1 MWFYTYF
8 FIHVGSL
15 RTGADHLFGTEFWC
29 RMKPVVTV
37 ANWCKFRKQIWL
49 NCDFLHVHNPGA
61 RADKPLGTEFWCRMK
76 AFAMMANWWKFINKI
91 SVNCDLVHFFFH
103 DYIPVHSTR
112 AYQPWGLNFY
122 VKLNFFSLWP
132 TGASFIKI
140 ILNCDLWFY
149 IQFFLDLIHVHRQG
163 AGADHHR
170 GQSFIVKWKAEFQCQ
185 TFCNYD
191 QIVQI

>member
-1 MWFYTYF
+1 
-8 FIHVGSL
+8 
-15 RTGADHLFGTEFWC
+15 
-29 RMKPVVTV
+29 MKPVVTV
-37 ANWCKFRKQIWL
+37 ADWCKFRKQIWL

-91 SVNCDLVHFFFH
+91 SVNCDLVHFFFMITYL
-103 DYIPVHSTR
+103 YIAQGHINPGDWIFMS
-112 AYQPWGLNFY
+112 
-122 VKLNFFSLWP
+122 NFFSLWP
-132 TGASFIKI
+132 AGASFIKI

-170 GQSFIVKWKAEFQCQ
+170 GQSFNVKW
-185 TFCNYD
+185 N
-191 QIVQI
+191 IL